1 VPLHDDEPLEDL
13 LARSRDHAQQFNMW
27 LEQLRAGDPAFAEAS
42 LLYPADMGEWQA
54 AVYLLTGCDH
64 VWLALAQ
71 DVLSDV
77 SIAAVITELEDRRRA
92 WSSSEDAVMRW
103 AAHFWDVDRW
113 PAKFPH
119 VFETYYFRRWVTAC
133 HLYKRITPALPCDP
147 GGDR

>member
-1 VPLHDDEPLEDL
+1 VRLHDEGPVEDL
-13 LARSRDHAQQFNMW
+13 LARSRDRAQQFNVW
-27 LEQLRAGDPAFAEAS
+27 LDQLRAYDPAFAEAS

-77 SIAAVITELEDRRRA
+77 SILPVITELEDRRRA
-92 WSSSEDAVMRW
+92 WSSREDAVMRW

-113 PAKFPH
+113 PAKFPY
-119 VFETYYFRRWVTAC
+119 VFETYYFQRWITAC
-133 HLYKRITPALPCDP
+133 HLYKRITPALPSDTGCE
-147 GGDR
+147 R